1 MPFCYFNEKVGEH
14 AVINCPLKTKLQ
26 QMESLHFENRGTIYS
41 YFDFSLKQQFSVA
54 LPTP

>member
-26 QMESLHFENRGTIYS
+26 QMQSITMRTGVRYIRTLIS
-41 YFDFSLKQQFSVA
+41 A
-54 LPTP
+54 

>member
-1 MPFCYFNEKVGEH
+1 MFLILNFVEGIEH
-14 AVINCPLKTKLQ
+14 TW
-26 QMESLHFENRGTIYS
+26 HFENRGTIYS

>member
-1 MPFCYFNEKVGEH
+1 MFTQPITPFAITEQNLPSFTSHSWTPE
-14 AVINCPLKTKLQ
+14 
-26 QMESLHFENRGTIYS
+26 HFENRGTIYS